1 MGTEEAMSVLR
12 PDHNMWCDVSRSGL
26 ISKSHEAITL
36 SVSTSLIWSHKSIIC
51 SHMLPEVITV
61 AAPVANQ
68 RPGLRHGDQS
78 EAAWASA
85 QTRPRELQIN
95 YLCWAAGARVRPRPV
110 NLFTHQLIINLPLCP
125 LLGPSCSSWITC
137 TFYKSR
143 DLLIKTEGFWAF
155 NQTSVTW
162 WTGTSC
168 TMSVLSLA
176 RSNFGELCPNPRSRS
191 WTGSAHP
198 GHPGLFCLSLLCSLS
213 FPLAPLFTLS
223 SCCFSWK
230 ASTFHLTRKWTSK
243 DSLQRKNSLRNNYLK
258 RKSHTLFVECLAIFI
273 PMIIDCYKK

>member
-1 MGTEEAMSVLR
+1 MGTEDAMSVLR
-12 PDHNMWCDVSRSGL
+12 PDHNMKSDMTWALGRSRL

-68 RPGLRHGDQS
+68 RPGLWHGDQS

-95 YLCWAAGARVRPRPV
+95 YLCWAAWARVRPRPRPV

-137 TFYKSR
+137 RFYKSW
-143 DLLIKTEGFWAF
+143 DLLIKLRD
-155 NQTSVTW
+155 S
-162 WTGTSC
+162 
-168 TMSVLSLA
+168 
-176 RSNFGELCPNPRSRS
+176 ELLTKRPWPD
-191 WTGSAHP
+191 
-198 GHPGLFCLSLLCSLS
+198 GHGPHAQCQC
-213 FPLAPLFTLS
+213 
-223 SCCFSWK
+223 
-230 ASTFHLTRKWTSK
+230 
-243 DSLQRKNSLRNNYLK
+243 
-258 RKSHTLFVECLAIFI
+258 
-273 PMIIDCYKK
+273 

>member
-1 MGTEEAMSVLR
+1 MGTEDAMSVLR
-12 PDHNMWCDVSRSGL
+12 PDHNMWYDVSRSRL

-143 DLLIKTEGFWAF
+143 DLLIKLRD
-155 NQTSVTW
+155 S
-162 WTGTSC
+162 
-168 TMSVLSLA
+168 
-176 RSNFGELCPNPRSRS
+176 EL
-191 WTGSAHP
+191 
-198 GHPGLFCLSLLCSLS
+198 
-213 FPLAPLFTLS
+213 
-223 SCCFSWK
+223 
-230 ASTFHLTRKWTSK
+230 LT
-243 DSLQRKNSLRNNYLK
+243 K
-258 RKSHTLFVECLAIFI
+258 RPWPDGQGPHAQCQ
-273 PMIIDCYKK
+273 C